1 MWLLIMCQLAMFGV
15 VALSPALFLISFRVS
30 LQELLPIVSATS
42 SVYTDIVWAI
52 AVASYIA
59 FVLRHRW
66 VNFEAFLFYWMLFLN
81 TCIMLLTFAMT
92 AEAGTLQRSIHV
104 VLWHST
110 SKLSNS
116 CISVVL
122 LYGIPNF
129 WEDPLGQKS
138 MTYYLFILVLVCTLF
153 PILNSLFTGGGSL
166 YFMLRTILPF
176 YLFLPTLVSSFGAY
190 PFARTFDLSWGNRP
204 PSELKRDAFVDN
216 ATKLAIEKAQV
227 RLKEQ
232 SQASCGFILMFNL
245 IVVCMTLMSLNLT
258 GVLLG
263 LGFLVFFASF
273 VQMVASLIWFLHF
286 FVRWLF
292 SHMVLGLAIFVRCH
306 WAVCCSCCRSWKEE
320 HKAQPIWDA
329 GFHREDL
336 LNA

>member
-1 MWLLIMCQLAMFGV
+1 
-15 VALSPALFLISFRVS
+15 
-30 LQELLPIVSATS
+30 
-42 SVYTDIVWAI
+42 
-52 AVASYIA
+52 
-59 FVLRHRW
+59 
-66 VNFEAFLFYWMLFLN
+66 MLFLN

-245 IVVCMTLMSLNLT
+245 IVVHDPHVPQPDGCAAWAWLPCLLRVIRAHGGLLHLVPPLLRALAVLAHGVGVGDLCEMPLG
-258 GVLLG
+258 GVLLLLPLLEG
-263 LGFLVFFASF
+263 GTHGSAHLG
-273 VQMVASLIWFLHF
+273 
-286 FVRWLF
+286 
-292 SHMVLGLAIFVRCH
+292 C
-306 WAVCCSCCRSWKEE
+306 
-320 HKAQPIWDA
+320 
-329 GFHREDL
+329 
-336 LNA
+336 